1 MKRDNEKQDN
11 LAKIT
16 KLMLDIMF
24 YGGIVTCI
32 TLPLLIAAIAP
43 YYDKFE
49 RFYWQA
55 VILYFMDGIL
65 AVMLINELRKIFR
78 TVLDDDCFLVKNVDS
93 LRKMGNYSFAI
104 MAVSAVRL
112 LFYITP
118 AIMVVI
124 LVFFVAGVF
133 SKVLSQVFDKA
144 VTYKLENDL
153 TI

>member
-1 MKRDNEKQDN
+1 MKRNYEKRDN

-16 KLMLDIMF
+16 KFILDVMF
-24 YGGIVTCI
+24 YGGILTCI
-32 TLPLLIAAIAP
+32 TLPLLIAAMAP
-43 YYDKFE
+43 YYDKFKM
-49 RFYWQA
+49 FYWQA
-55 VILYFMDGIL
+55 VILYFIDGVL

-78 TVLDDDCFLVKNVDS
+78 TVLDDDCFIVKNVDS
-93 LRKMGNYSFAI
+93 LRKMGNYGFGI
-104 MAVSAVRL
+104 MGVSAVRL

-124 LVFFVAGVF
+124 LVFLVAGVF

>member
-16 KLMLDIMF
+16 KFMLDVMF

-49 RFYWQA
+49 LFYWQA
-55 VILYFMDGIL
+55 VILYFADGIL

-112 LFYITP
+112 FFYITP
-118 AIMVVI
+118 ASLKMI
-124 LVFFVAGVF
+124 
-133 SKVLSQVFDKA
+133 
-144 VTYKLENDL
+144 
-153 TI
+153 

>member
-1 MKRDNEKQDN
+1 LNEKYKKQTD

-16 KLMLDIMF
+16 KFILDFMF
-24 YGGIVTCI
+24 YSGILTCI

-43 YYDKFE
+43 FYDKFIV
-49 RFYWQA
+49 FYWQA
-55 VILYFMDGIL
+55 VILYFINGVL

-78 TVLDDDCFLVKNVDS
+78 TVLEDDCFIVKNVDS

-104 MAVSAVRL
+104 MGVSAVRMF
-112 LFYITP
+112 FYITP
-118 AIMVVI
+118 AILVVI
-124 LVFFVAGVF
+124 LVFLVAGFF

>member
-1 MKRDNEKQDN
+1 MKMNYEKQNN

-16 KLMLDIMF
+16 KLMLDVMF
-24 YGGIVTCI
+24 YGGILTCI
-32 TLPLLIAAIAP
+32 LLPLLIAAIAP
-43 YYDKFE
+43 FYDKFVL
-49 RFYWQA
+49 FYWQ
-55 VILYFMDGIL
+55 VVVLYFIDGIL

-78 TVLDDDCFLVKNVDS
+78 TVLNDDCFIVKNVDS

-124 LVFFVAGVF
+124 LVFLVAGVF

>member
-1 MKRDNEKQDN
+1 MKRDYEKQDN

-16 KLMLDIMF
+16 KFMLDVMF

-49 RFYWQA
+49 LFYWQA
-55 VILYFMDGIL
+55 VILYFTDGIL

-124 LVFFVAGVF
+124 MVFLVAGFF